1 MPDESILCLSYF
13 DTVLGPN
20 TFYCNTPLV
29 KNEHPDLGRILEFQ
43 EEEGTFI
50 FAYRKYQTINHIFYI
65 DSEIAR
71 GGKDLLMIT
80 YMIRAA
86 YYRDEITDIYNY
98 LLSKSS
104 ELQEFASE
112 LKSNKELTALL
123 HSQEDVSIRKNPLK
137 FASKSFRKHFLDV
150 FDKYYMKI
158 TPKINIAT
166 PITGKGDLKK
176 IYVFGPRNSGKTTL
190 LKNLEVIQFLN
201 YKDSEAKRN
210 LTNKVYDFIIDN
222 IELLTYECIEN
233 DFEGTQKGLYDYC
246 LDNSEAFIL
255 IFNASDR
262 NSIKDTI
269 DMFQLVL
276 NRCLDK
282 GEYMPIMIIGNKFH
296 DKEEVRPDFIYE
308 NFDID
313 ELEECGMALKYFSIN
328 VLIEDEKL
336 INALRW
342 LIKQLV

>member
-20 TFYCNTPLV
+20 TFYCNTPLTT
-29 KNEHPDLGRILEFQ
+29 NEHPDLGRILEFQ
-43 EEEGTFI
+43 DEEGTFI

-65 DSEIAR
+65 DSKIAR

-86 YYRDEITDIYNY
+86 YYKDEITDVYNY
-98 LLSKSS
+98 LLSKSR
-104 ELQEFASE
+104 ELENFASE
-112 LKSNKELTALL
+112 LKSYEELKVLL
-123 HSQEDVSIRKNPLK
+123 HSGNDSTLRKNPLK
-137 FASKSFRKHFLDV
+137 RASKSFRKQFLDT

-158 TPKINIAT
+158 TPKINLAT
-166 PITGKGDLKK
+166 PITSKGDLKK

-201 YKDSEAKRN
+201 YKDSNAKRN
-210 LTNKVYDFIIDN
+210 LANKVYDFFIDN

-233 DFEGTQKGLYDYC
+233 DFEGTQKRLYDYC
-246 LDNSEAFIL
+246 LDNAQGFIL
-255 IFNASDR
+255 IFDVSDK
-262 NSIKDTI
+262 SSVKDTI
-269 DMFQLVL
+269 DMLQLVL

-282 GEYMPIMIIGNKFH
+282 KEYLPVMIIGNKFH
-296 DKEEVRPDFIYE
+296 DKEEITSDALYE
-308 NFDID
+308 NLDIK
-313 ELEECGMALKYFSIN
+313 ELEKCGMTLQYFSIN
-328 VLIEDEKL
+328 VLNEDEKI

-342 LIKQLV
+342 LIKQLI

>member
-282 GEYMPIMIIGNKFH
+282 GEYMPIMIIGNKFL